1 MALHQP
7 LAIGEAPGEGPNSV
21 AIAQAIADFARRSDL
36 FTYCQNPPYSATSY
50 IKAFTGSP
58 PSAALTVSVRRNVV
72 ELRDPYDLP
81 VTARVIGYGELVR
94 APRRAER
101 GTPRLVRP
109 ALAGVPVPAATLS
122 QFQVLMPNLRVWI
135 GAISP
140 PNPQPGQSRDVR
152 PHERPP
158 RVPSP
163 SSPRFE
169 FAQRLLACDGIH
181 VPRAGDAL
189 ELMRAAIVESE
200 V

>member
-122 QFQVLMPNLRVWI
+122 QFQVLMPNLRVRTWRDLPSKSAAGSI
-135 GAISP
+135 SGRSTARKTTSRAIAF
-140 PNPQPGQSRDVR
+140 V
-152 PHERPP
+152 
-158 RVPSP
+158 
-163 SSPRFE
+163 
-169 FAQRLLACDGIH
+169 A
-181 VPRAGDAL
+181 
-189 ELMRAAIVESE
+189 E